1 MENSS
6 ISIKRLINE
15 EQCYEA
21 IRQLRWSDK
30 IRCPHC
36 DSEHIIKRGRHSTQ
50 TAGCEKRFDDLIDT
64 VLAGHFNTKL
74 IKKSIITLSEIV
86 ELV

>member
-30 IRCPHC
+30 IRCPYC

-50 TAGCEKRFDDLIDT
+50 TARCRYECKGYEKRFDDLIDT
-64 VLAGHFNTKL
+64 VLAGHHQPL
-74 IKKSIITLSEIV
+74 SIRN
-86 ELV
+86 